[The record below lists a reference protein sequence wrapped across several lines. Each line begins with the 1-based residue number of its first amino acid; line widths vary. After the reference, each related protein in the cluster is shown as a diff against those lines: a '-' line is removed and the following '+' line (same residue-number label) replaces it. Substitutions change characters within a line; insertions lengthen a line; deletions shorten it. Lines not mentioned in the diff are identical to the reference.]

1 MKIIILVLSLLTLTF
16 QNELL
21 NQEYSVELRK
31 RYKWTDESVI
41 SKKEAKDFLIKILT
55 KDEEYDDTIVLR
67 GPPGEPV
74 SID

>member
-1 MKIIILVLSLLTLTF
+1 MYEFSVSFHSIKKLKIPG
-16 QNELL
+16 
-21 NQEYSVELRK
+21 
-31 RYKWTDESVI
+31 
-41 SKKEAKDFLIKILT
+41 